1 MDGGSESRL
10 WNVLGNFFS
19 KTTEEDVEKAIIDAR
34 EEGELEAEE
43 GSMLLN
49 VLSLDETQ
57 VHEIMVPR
65 TDIICAETTTSIGDL
80 VELIVESGHS
90 RIPLY
95 EDNRDNI
102 VGIIYAKDLLIHLHD
117 PALRDS
123 PLISFMRKPFF
134 VPETKI
140 VTDLLQEFRT
150 RKQHIAIAVDEYG
163 GTSGLITI
171 EDILEE
177 IVGEIEDE
185 YDTPKLED
193 IRATEDGNYI
203 ITGRASLDDVS
214 EELSITLE
222 SEQVETL
229 GGFLSELAG
238 HVPQSGETF
247 QLSGYNFTIE
257 DADAKQIRLIRTSKA
272 DEAAETQ

>member
-10 WNVLGNFFS
+10 WNVLGNLFS

-65 TDIICAETTTSIGDL
+65 TDIVCAETTTSIGDL

-95 EDNRDNI
+95 EENRDNI
-102 VGIIYAKDLLIHLHD
+102 VGLIYAKDLLIHLYD
-117 PALRDS
+117 PTLRDT
-123 PLISFMRKPFF
+123 PLVSFMRKPFF

-150 RKQHIAIAVDEYG
+150 RKQHLAIAVDEYG

-185 YDTPKLED
+185 YDTPKIED

-203 ITGRASLDDVS
+203 ITGRAALDDVS
-214 EELSITLE
+214 EELTITLE

-229 GGFLSELAG
+229 GGYLSELAG
-238 HVPQSGETF
+238 HVPQSGESF
-247 QLSGYNFTIE
+247 LLAGYNFTIE
-257 DADAKQIRLIRTSKA
+257 DADAKQIRLIRTAKA
-272 DEAAETQ
+272 DEAAENQ

>member
-10 WNVLGNFFS
+10 WHVLGNLFS

-65 TDIICAETTTSIGDL
+65 TDIVCAETTTSIGDL
-80 VELIVESGHS
+80 VSIIVESGHS

-95 EDNRDNI
+95 KENRDNI
-102 VGIIYAKDLLIHLHD
+102 VGLVYAKDLLINLYD
-117 PALRDS
+117 PTLRDT
-123 PLISFMRKPFF
+123 PLVSFMRKPFF

-140 VTDLLQEFRT
+140 VTELLQEFRT
-150 RKQHIAIAVDEYG
+150 RKQHLAIAVDEYG

-177 IVGEIEDE
+177 IVGDIEDE
-185 YDTPKLED
+185 YDAPKIED
-193 IRATEDGNYI
+193 IRQTDDGGFI

-214 EELSITLE
+214 EELDISLD
-222 SEQVETL
+222 SDQVETL
-229 GGFLSELAG
+229 GGYLSELAG
-238 HVPQSGETF
+238 HVPQTGEHF
-247 QLSGYNFTIE
+247 ELEGYTFTIE
-257 DADAKQIRLIRTSKA
+257 DADAKQIRLIRSTKPSA
-272 DEAAETQ
+272 MPDTE

>member
-10 WNVLGNFFS
+10 WNVLGNLFS

-65 TDIICAETTTSIGDL
+65 TDIVCTETTTSIGDL

-95 EDNRDNI
+95 EENRDNI
-102 VGIIYAKDLLIHLHD
+102 VGLIYAKDLLIHLYD
-117 PALRDS
+117 PTLRDT
-123 PLISFMRKPFF
+123 PLVSFMRKPFF

-150 RKQHIAIAVDEYG
+150 RKQHLAIAVDEYG

-185 YDTPKLED
+185 YDTPKIED

-203 ITGRASLDDVS
+203 ITGRAALDDVS
-214 EELSITLE
+214 EELTITLE

-229 GGFLSELAG
+229 GGYLSELAG
-238 HVPQSGETF
+238 HVPQSGESF
-247 QLSGYNFTIE
+247 LLAGYHFTIE
-257 DADAKQIRLIRTSKA
+257 DADAKQIRLIRTAKA
-272 DEAAETQ
+272 DEAAESQ

>member
-10 WNVLGNFFS
+10 WNVLGNLFS

-65 TDIICAETTTSIGDL
+65 TDIVCTETTTSIGDL

-95 EDNRDNI
+95 EENRDNI
-102 VGIIYAKDLLIHLHD
+102 VGVIYAKDLLIHLYD
-117 PALRDS
+117 PTLRDT
-123 PLISFMRKPFF
+123 PLVSFMRKPFF

-150 RKQHIAIAVDEYG
+150 RKQHLAIAVDEYG

-193 IRATEDGNYI
+193 IRITEDNTYI

-214 EELSITLE
+214 EELAITLE

-229 GGFLSELAG
+229 GGYLSELAG

-247 QLSGYNFTIE
+247 DLCGFSFTIE
-257 DADAKQIRLIRTSKA
+257 DADAKQIRLIR
-272 DEAAETQ
+272 AAKSQKTAESN

>member
-10 WNVLGNFFS
+10 WNVLANLFS

-65 TDIICAETTTSIGDL
+65 TDIFCAETTTSIGDL

-95 EDNRDNI
+95 KENRDNI
-102 VGIIYAKDLLIHLHD
+102 VGLIYAKDLLIHLHD
-117 PALRDS
+117 PTLRDT

-203 ITGRASLDDVS
+203 ITGRADLDDVS

-229 GGFLSELAG
+229 GGYLSELAG
-238 HVPQSGETF
+238 HVPQSGESF
-247 QLSGYNFTIE
+247 HLSGYDFTIE
-257 DADAKQIRLIRTSKA
+257 DADAKQIRLIRTAKSEGLPEK
-272 DEAAETQ
+272 Q

>member
-10 WNVLGNFFS
+10 WQALGNLFS

-49 VLSLDETQ
+49 ILSLDETQ
-57 VHEIMVPR
+57 VHEVMVPR
-65 TDIICAETTTSIGDL
+65 TDITCADATTSIGDL

-95 EDNRDNI
+95 EENRDNI
-102 VGIIYAKDLLIHLHD
+102 VGLIYAKDLLIHLYD
-117 PALRDS
+117 PSLRDT
-123 PLISFMRKPFF
+123 PLVSFMRKPFF

-140 VTDLLQEFRT
+140 VTELLQEFRT

-185 YDTPKLED
+185 YDAPKMED
-193 IRATEDGNYI
+193 IRITEDESFI
-203 ITGRASLDDVS
+203 ITGRAELEDVS
-214 EELSITLE
+214 EELDILLE
-222 SEQVETL
+222 SEQVETI

-238 HVPQSGETF
+238 HVPQANEKFTI
-247 QLSGYNFTIE
+247 SGYDFTIE
-257 DADAKQIRLIRTSKA
+257 DADAKQIRLIRARRT
-272 DEAAETQ
+272 DGTPEN